1 MTKILIACD
10 KYKGSLTANQV
21 CQIIA
26 NAIRELDGSTEIVLN
41 PVADGGEGTLETL
54 VESLNGKYISTVVKD
69 PLGNDIETKFGMLE
83 NDIAIIE
90 MASAS
95 GLWLVPYEKRNPM
108 ETTTYGTGQ
117 LIKEAI
123 NRNAKRVILGI
134 GGSATNDGGMGMAQA
149 LGVKFYDENNKLL
162 GFGGKQLSKIR
173 RIDTSGLIDK
183 AKDVVFEC
191 ACDVENPL
199 TGKNGAAY
207 VYAAQKGADSKMIR
221 ELNRGLINFA
231 KVIQKDL
238 GKNIRDLK
246 GAGASGGLGGG
257 MVAFLNAK
265 LRIGVNIVI
274 EVTRLEEKLKGVDL
288 IITGEG
294 AFDRQTFFGKSAFGV
309 ANLAKKSN
317 IPVITINGSV
327 LYERSEMTREKS
339 DLFAGNFS
347 IINKPMELNDAVEN
361 ASELLFNST
370 KELMNFYLKIMKLK
384 NRYNL

>member
-1 MTKILIACD
+1 MLKILIACD

-21 CQIIA
+21 CNTIAGVIKDLDESVII
-26 NAIRELDGSTEIVLN
+26 ETN
-41 PVADGGEGTLETL
+41 PMADGGDGTLETL
-54 VESLNGKYISTVVKD
+54 VESLGGKYIKAVVKD
-69 PLGNDIETKFGMLE
+69 PLGKDIETKFGMLKS
-83 NDIAIIE
+83 NIAVIE

-95 GLWLVPYEKRNPM
+95 GLWMLPFDKRNPM

-123 NRNAKRVILGI
+123 DKNAKKIILGI

-149 LGVKFYDENNKLL
+149 LGIRFYDENENLL
-162 GFGGKQLSKIR
+162 GYGGKQLQKIKK
-173 RIDTSGLIDK
+173 IDMTGLYKK
-183 AKDVVFEC
+183 AKDVLFEC

-231 KVIQKDL
+231 KVIKNDL

-265 LRIGVNIVI
+265 LRIGVNII
-274 EVTRLEEKLKGVDL
+274 MDVTGIEEKIKGADL
-288 IITGEG
+288 VITGEG

-309 ANLAKKSN
+309 ASLAKKHG

-327 LYERSEMTREKS
+327 LIDRKNVSRENNG
-339 DLFAGNFS
+339 LFAGNFS
-347 IINKPMELNDAVEN
+347 IINKPMDLNDAVEN
-361 ASELLFNST
+361 ADELLYNST
-370 KELMNFYLKIMKLK
+370 RELMNFFLKSMRFKK
-384 NRYNL
+384 